1 MTREA
6 VTTEAVVLRT
16 VAYREADLIVTIYT
30 RDRGRLSAL
39 ARSARKSRK
48 RFGACLGLFTVSR
61 VDLTSRRSAELW
73 TMASAQLVRTFGT
86 LASDMACY
94 AHASYGTELAR
105 ELTPVEVPDERVFD
119 LLIELYNELESRGAS
134 VTMLRAFEL
143 QMLELV
149 GLAPVLDRCVG
160 CERGDIDSRGTVLD
174 PARGGVCCSSCA
186 AFARTVGVRPLSS
199 GARRVMLAAQ
209 SARTLAAA
217 RELGAG
223 PEKSPAP
230 TAAHLAEARDCLVSL
245 ILGHV
250 GKPLRS
256 LEFIAKVS
264 GAAQARRRES

>member
-1 MTREA
+1 MSREA
-6 VTTEAVVLRT
+6 VTTDALVLRT
-16 VAYREADLIVTIYT
+16 VAYRDADLIVTIYT

-61 VDLTSRRSAELW
+61 VDLTSRRNAELW
-73 TMASAQLVRTFGT
+73 TMASADLVRTFGK

-119 LLIELYNELESRGAS
+119 RLVELYNELESGGAS

-143 QMLELV
+143 EMLELM

-160 CERGDIDSRGTVLD
+160 CQRGDIDSRGAVLD
-174 PARGGVCCSSCA
+174 PARGGVCCPDCA
-186 AFARTVGVRPLSS
+186 AFARSVGVRPLSS

-209 SARTLAAA
+209 SARTLAEARQIDGAA
-217 RELGAG
+217 EHR
-223 PEKSPAP
+223 PE
-230 TAAHLAEARDCLVSL
+230 HLVEARDCIVSL